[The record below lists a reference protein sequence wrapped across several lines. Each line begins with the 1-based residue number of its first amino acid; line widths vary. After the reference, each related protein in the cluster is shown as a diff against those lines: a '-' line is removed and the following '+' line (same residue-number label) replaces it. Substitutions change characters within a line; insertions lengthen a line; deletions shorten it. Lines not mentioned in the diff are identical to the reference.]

1 MPLAQRDSLLR
12 ADLVECCNRVAPG
25 TGVGATRMLRGC
37 NPDATAP
44 KVSQPGGVRDGHKVL
59 RPGRLGAVACNALDG
74 PDECGAG
81 NSGNCRVG

>member
-12 ADLVECCNRVAPG
+12 AALVEVLQPG
-25 TGVGATRMLRGC
+25 SARYGGCC

-74 PDECGAG
+74 PDECGAC
-81 NSGNCRVG
+81 NSGGCHVG